1 MRNLEMRHLV
11 FLAIMI
17 IMLSCNGRS
26 KDSNSTGAISKDQSE
41 NLYSRLFN
49 ISHEEDFTR
58 LTIYSPW
65 QGSGDISLDY
75 YLLSD
80 SGRLPDGVDPS
91 MVIKTPVTSVI
102 CMSTTHIAM
111 ISKLGFASTISAVSG
126 PRYVTDSELM
136 KRISDGK
143 VADIGYDSNLNSE
156 LIASLKPDVFLVYGV
171 GAESAGYLSKIRN
184 SGIPLLYISDYLETD
199 PLARAEWIRVF
210 GLLYDRKEEADRIFG
225 NIAGE
230 YEVIRQEIAG
240 MAGTLPVVMSG
251 LPYKDTWFIS
261 PGNSYLGKLI
271 SDAGGEYLWREKES
285 DSSIPMSLENV
296 YVKAI
301 NADIWINSGSAETLD
316 DIISVDGRLGDLKPI
331 KSGSVFNNDAR
342 QLPGGGNAY
351 WESGVL
357 EPHVLLLDLV
367 SVFHPEMMPG
377 YIPCYYRRLEW
388 KEKK

>member
-1 MRNLEMRHLV
+1 MRYLILP
-11 FLAIMI
+11 AIMT
-17 IMLSCNGRS
+17 IMLSCNNRD
-26 KDSNSTGAISKDQSE
+26 KEADSAVAISKERSE

-49 ISHEEDFTR
+49 ISIEKEFTR
-58 LTIYSPW
+58 LTIHTPW
-65 QGSGDISLDY
+65 QGAGDLSLDY

-80 SGRLPDGVDPS
+80 SGRMPEGGDPS
-91 MVIKTPVTSVI
+91 MIIKTPVTRVV

-111 ISKLGFASTISAVSG
+111 ISKLGFTSTISAVSG
-126 PRYVTDSELM
+126 PRYVSDRELL

-143 VADIGYDSNLNSE
+143 VADVGYDSNLNSE
-156 LIASLKPDVFLVYGV
+156 LIASLDPDVVLVYGV
-171 GAESAGYLSKIRN
+171 GAESAGYLSKIRD

-199 PLARAEWIRVF
+199 PLARSEWIKVF
-210 GLLYDRKEEADRIFG
+210 GLLYNREDEANSIFED
-225 NIAGE
+225 IAGE

-240 MAGTLPVVMSG
+240 KTDTLPIVMTG

-271 SDAGGEYLWREKES
+271 SDAGGKYLWRERES
-285 DSSIPMSLENV
+285 ASAIPMSLENV

-301 NADIWINSGSAETLD
+301 GADIWINPGSAEALD
-316 DIISVDGRLGDLKPI
+316 DIVSVDGRLGDLKPV
-331 KSGSVFNNDAR
+331 KRGRVFNNDVR
-342 QLPGGGNAY
+342 QVPGGGNAF

-388 KEKK
+388 KEKH